1 MQNTNTI
8 TPDGVLLINKHA
20 GVTSHDIVGKVRR
33 LYGTRAVGHAGTLDP
48 MATGVLVVLLGRAA
62 KASEY
67 LGGEGKRYAAR
78 LRLGLTTDTEDIT
91 GAVLTHTDD
100 LPTSDAV
107 LSVIPRFIGTI
118 KQVPPMYSALKRDG
132 QKLVDLAR
140 QGITIEREAREI
152 TVSALTCTP
161 TDDPAEYELDVRCSG
176 GTYIR
181 TLCADIGASL
191 GCGGVMSALCRTE
204 ACGFPIEKAHTI
216 DALEAMDMS
225 ERLSLLIP
233 TVELFS
239 DLPSLTLTAF
249 NYKLIRNGCA
259 VALNKLK
266 IVHPL
271 GTRVRLYAPDGS
283 FFALGEI
290 VSAEEGLALKTIK
303 IFTL

>member
-1 MQNTNTI
+1 
-8 TPDGVLLINKHA
+8 
-20 GVTSHDIVGKVRR
+20 
-33 LYGTRAVGHAGTLDP
+33 
-48 MATGVLVVLLGRAA
+48 
-62 KASEY
+62 
-67 LGGEGKRYAAR
+67 
-78 LRLGLTTDTEDIT
+78 
-91 GAVLTHTDD
+91 
-100 LPTSDAV
+100 
-107 LSVIPRFIGTI
+107 
-118 KQVPPMYSALKRDG
+118 MYSALKRDG

-259 VALNKLK
+259 VALSKLK